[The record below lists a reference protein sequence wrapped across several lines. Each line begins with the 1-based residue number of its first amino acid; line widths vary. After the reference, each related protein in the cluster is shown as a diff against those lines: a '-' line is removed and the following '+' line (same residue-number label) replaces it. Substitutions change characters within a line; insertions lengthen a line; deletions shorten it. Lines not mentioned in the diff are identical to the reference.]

1 MSAHNG
7 HIAIKTTMPAD
18 DPKAQAEFLR
28 DALGKRYVSVGLSF
42 DHGSFN
48 ARDTEGP
55 AGAMRTF
62 AVGPAAL
69 GNNEHSLDRVPYR
82 DYLIDLRTAPRAA
95 KAWLQVARPTRDIL
109 LAYVHSCRWLW
120 TS

>member
-1 MSAHNG
+1 MLPQAMRFRDEVMAANVTWWSRTTGDKVVLSAHNG

-28 DALGKRYVSVGLSF
+28 DALRKRYVSVGLSF

-62 AVGPAAL
+62 
-69 GNNEHSLDRVPYR
+69 
-82 DYLIDLRTAPRAA
+82 T
-95 KAWLQVARPTRDIL
+95 TR
-109 LAYVHSCRWLW
+109 Y
-120 TS
+120 